1 MDRSGWRS
9 RFFGCANHLWLTDPI
24 RTDELDKH
32 PAELAKPLVQQS
44 DGGATDTIDAIGD
57 GPFGYAIVPQYF
69 EVLA

>member
-1 MDRSGWRS
+1 
-9 RFFGCANHLWLTDPI
+9 
-24 RTDELDKH
+24 LDKH

-44 DGGATDTIDAIGD
+44 DVGATDTIDAIGD